1 MEKKIIISVAV
12 TGRLP
17 TKEMNPAVP
26 YSPREIADA
35 ALESAKAGAAIAH
48 IHVRDPDTGAPEFK
62 PELFKEV
69 LDRIRLKSDMIVNLT
84 TGGSHLKGP
93 DIISQR
99 LMPVHLKADMCSLDL
114 GSMNFTD
121 RVFSNSPQWAEA
133 ASRCMRENGVKPE
146 LEVFDVGHIHQAVDL
161 IDRGLIAPPPFFQLC
176 MGVKW
181 GIEASPENLLFMK
194 SKLPPGVP
202 WNVLGVGSSQ
212 LPMITMG
219 MLLGGHIRVG
229 FEDNLFLKRGVL
241 ARSNAE
247 MVEMAADLAERLGRI
262 PATPEEARS
271 MLGIGR
277 S

>member
-1 MEKKIIISVAV
+1 MEKKIIITVAV

-26 YSPREIADA
+26 YTPREIADA
-35 ALESAKAGAAIAH
+35 ALESAKTGAAIAH
-48 IHVRDPDTGAPEFK
+48 IHVRDPETGAPEFK

-69 LDRIRLKSDMIVNLT
+69 LDRIRSQSDMIVNLT

-99 LMPVHLKADMCSLDL
+99 LMPVYLKPDMCSLDL
-114 GSMNFTD
+114 GSMNLGD

-133 ASRCMRENGVKPE
+133 ASRCMRENRVKPE
-146 LEVFDVGHIHQAVDL
+146 LEVFDIGHIHQAVDL
-161 IDRGLIAPPPFFQLC
+161 IDRGLIEPPPFFQLC

-181 GIEASPENLLFMK
+181 GIDASPENLLFMK
-194 SKLPPGVP
+194 RKLPSDVP
-202 WNVLGVGSSQ
+202 WNVLGVGRSQ

-219 MLLGGHIRVG
+219 ILLGGHIRVG
-229 FEDNLFLKRGVL
+229 FEDNIFIKKGVL
-241 ARSNAE
+241 ARNNAM
-247 MVEMAADLAERLGRI
+247 MVEMAADLAERLGRS
-262 PATPEEARS
+262 PATPEEARNI
-271 MLGIGR
+271 LGIER